1 MSKETRIKHRNVCQN
16 ITEQW
21 FMHGRYFNTP
31 KYVATFIHKKVTY
44 HIGSFDELSVA
55 RKALDKK
62 RIQLGLEPLY
72 LKRVK
77 N

>member
-1 MSKETRIKHRNVCQN
+1 
-16 ITEQW
+16 
-21 FMHGRYFNTP
+21 MHGRYFDTP
-31 KYVATFIHKKVTY
+31 KYVATFIHKKITY

-55 RKALDKK
+55 KKALDKK